1 MKARLDRGQ
10 GRVFRRGE
18 IWWVAFSHRGREYR
32 ESSKSGNRTDALKL
46 LRRRLGEL
54 GIGRFVGPAAER
66 VTIEALLDL
75 VEADYELKQRRS
87 LKRVHHARVPLLE
100 EFGPDTALEV
110 GLPRLEDYVAR
121 RRRDGAALATIQYE
135 LAILRRG
142 FTLAVRRQL
151 LPFRPAFPT
160 LQIDNARQGF
170 FEREGLEKVR
180 AALPEALRNVVT
192 FAYLT
197 GWRVPSEVL
206 PLTWDRVDFTAGVVR
221 LDVRTTKNGAGR
233 TFPFD
238 VLPELADLLRRQ
250 RLYTDMFEAT
260 GGEKIAHVFHRA
272 GRPIRDFSHAWR
284 KACTAVGLA
293 GRIPHDF
300 RRTAARNLLRAGVP
314 ESWAMQLTGHK
325 TAAIFRRYAITNEAD
340 LREAVTR
347 LAGLEGVRP
356 KATT

>member
-1 MKARLDRGQ
+1 VQ
-10 GRVFRRGE
+10 
-18 IWWVAFSHRGREYR
+18 
-32 ESSKSGNRTDALKL
+32 
-46 LRRRLGEL
+46 
-54 GIGRFVGPAAER
+54 
-66 VTIEALLDL
+66 
-75 VEADYELKQRRS
+75 
-87 LKRVHHARVPLLE
+87 LLE
-100 EFGPDTALEV
+100 GFGPDVALEV
-110 GLPRLEDYVAR
+110 GLVRLEDYVVR

-160 LQIDNARQGF
+160 LRIDNARQGF
-170 FEREGLEKVR
+170 FERMGLEKVR
-180 AALPEALRNVVT
+180 KALPEALRNVVT

-206 PLTWDRVDFTAGVVR
+206 PLTWDRVDFAAGVVR

-238 VLPELADLLRRQ
+238 VLPELAELLRRQ
-250 RLYTDMFEAT
+250 RLYTEMFEAT
-260 GGEKIAHVFHRA
+260 SGQKIAYVFHRA

-284 KACTAVGLA
+284 KACAVAGLA
-293 GRIPHDF
+293 GRTPHDF
-300 RRTAARNLLRAGVP
+300 RRTAARILLRAGVP

-347 LAGLEGVRP
+347 LAELERP
-356 KATT
+356 KAAAP